1 MDFEDVCLKILMWIL
16 LLLLGITI
24 FFAIYTVVT
33 NGKNQR
39 ILEHQNNVIVKEIE
53 FHPEKSTTIMVNTRN
68 GVMVPQYQ
76 HYGAYW
82 EIVAEAEINGELIS
96 ASYRLEEKPD
106 FHVGDKLSVKG
117 KELRKI
123 E

>member
-1 MDFEDVCLKILMWIL
+1 MDFEDMFLKILMWVL

-33 NGKNQR
+33 NSKNQK
-39 ILEHQNNVIVKEIE
+39 ILEHQDNVIVKEIE
-53 FHPEKSTTIMVNTRN
+53 FHPERSTTIMVNNGN

-76 HYGAYW
+76 HSGAYW

-117 KELRKI
+117 KELRKF

>member
-1 MDFEDVCLKILMWIL
+1 MDFEDVFLKILMWVL

-39 ILEHQNNVIVKEIE
+39 ILEHQDNVIVKEID
-53 FHPEKSTTIMVNTRN
+53 FHPERSTTTMVNTGN

-76 HYGAYW
+76 RSGAYW
-82 EIVAEAEINGELIS
+82 EIVAEAEIDGQLIS
-96 ASYRLEEKPD
+96 ASYSLEEKPS

>member
-1 MDFEDVCLKILMWIL
+1 MFLKILMWVL

-24 FFAIYTVVT
+24 FFAMYTVVT

-39 ILEHQNNVIVKEIE
+39 ILEHQDNVIVKEID
-53 FHPEKSTTIMVNTRN
+53 FHPERSTTTMVNTGN

-76 HYGAYW
+76 HSGAYW
-82 EIVAEAEINGELIS
+82 EIVAEAEIDGQLIS
-96 ASYRLEEKPD
+96 ASYSLEEKPS

>member
-1 MDFEDVCLKILMWIL
+1 MDFEDVFLKILMWVL

-24 FFAIYTVVT
+24 FFAMYTVVT

-39 ILEHQNNVIVKEIE
+39 ILEHQDNVIVKEID
-53 FHPEKSTTIMVNTRN
+53 FHPERSTTTMVNTGN

-76 HYGAYW
+76 HSGAYW
-82 EIVAEAEINGELIS
+82 EIVAEAEIDGQLIS
-96 ASYRLEEKPD
+96 ASYSLEEKPS

>member
-1 MDFEDVCLKILMWIL
+1 MDFEDVFLKILMWVL

-39 ILEHQNNVIVKEIE
+39 ILEHQDNVIVKEID
-53 FHPEKSTTIMVNTRN
+53 FHPERSTTTMVNTGN

-76 HYGAYW
+76 HSGAYW
-82 EIVAEAEINGELIS
+82 EIVTEAEIDGQLIS
-96 ASYRLEEKPD
+96 ASYSLEEKPS

>member
-53 FHPEKSTTIMVNTRN
+53 FHPEKSTTIMVNTGN

-82 EIVAEAEINGELIS
+82 EIVAEAEIDDQLIS
-96 ASYRLEEKPD
+96 ASYSLEEKPS